1 MFRIPTAAMTAA
13 GIVTVS
19 SSIALACSECL
30 VTALPKD
37 PPQAATP
44 AQPKASQGQSKPA
57 PAPAKSAGASAA
69 KPAAVAGRDKRRS
82 ARRAPHRPK
91 PQPQPSITYLPVVVS
106 PDVAGTMAMAPAML
120 SSTSVR
126 VVPASEL
133 NEIDLAAPAKPIK
146 PQPVSKPKERRVS
159 VIKPP
164 ELNIVDRPAAAT
176 TVAERTDSPDSLSDP
191 AKPNPPWPVPWLQR
205 AAEAFSTAYR
215 KFVASLPH

>member
-164 ELNIVDRPAAAT
+164 ELNIVDRPAAA
-176 TVAERTDSPDSLSDP
+176 
-191 AKPNPPWPVPWLQR
+191 
-205 AAEAFSTAYR
+205 
-215 KFVASLPH
+215 